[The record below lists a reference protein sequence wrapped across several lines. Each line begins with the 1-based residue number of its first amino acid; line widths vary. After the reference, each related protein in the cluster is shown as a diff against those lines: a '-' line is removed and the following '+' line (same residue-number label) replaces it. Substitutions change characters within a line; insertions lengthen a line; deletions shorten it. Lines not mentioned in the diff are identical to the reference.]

1 MEEVVGMEA
10 YRTEVTLAQD
20 GTLTL
25 EALPFHAGERVEVIV
40 LATTRPRADGKRYPL
55 AGTVLHYERP
65 TDPVAEDDWEAL
77 Q

>member
-1 MEEVVGMEA
+1 MEA
-10 YRTEVTLAQD
+10 YRTEVTIAED

-25 EALPFHAGERVEVIV
+25 RALPFHAGERVEVIV
-40 LATTRPRADGKRYPL
+40 LATTKQNDDRNRYPL
-55 AGTVLHYERP
+55 RGLGPYRYERP